1 MTVNEQLA
9 LLCEA
14 SITLQLTVVVPFGK
28 AEPEAGEQVGARPGQ
43 LSVTVGAGYV
53 TTAEH

>member
-1 MTVNEQLA
+1 MIVKEQLA

-28 AEPEAGEQVGARPGQ
+28 AEPEAGEQVATRPGQ
-43 LSVTVGAGYV
+43 LSVTVGAG
-53 TTAEH
+53 